1 MKVREFLKEKIGNF
15 KIFITEELNKISI
28 SDVQKEALVSSLD
41 KYSSDLNNFTQHILL
56 LVKFES
62 IDIAVK
68 HFLLSYEINIDDI
81 IDKIDYNKLK
91 KYLEMFIDLVKK

>member
-1 MKVREFLKEKIGNF
+1 MKVKDFLKEKIDNF
-15 KIFITEELNKISI
+15 KKFISEELDKINI
-28 SDVQKEALVSSLD
+28 SDVKKDALITSLD
-41 KYSSDLNNFTQHILL
+41 KYSGDLNDFTQHILL

-68 HFLLSYEINIDDI
+68 HFLLHYEINIEDI
-81 IDKIDYNKLK
+81 VDKIDYIKLK